1 MNSNTI
7 VILFNAVFL
16 IFALY
21 KVWQLV
27 EIALRRSAS
36 DAWVLTTGKVLFKDV
51 EVQRGNKGSKS
62 YIPKMRYT
70 YTVNGERF
78 EKTISLGTRFRE
90 SSARDALNEVGKT
103 IEVRYNPEKP
113 QAHISEFENV
123 RLSDLFPILIMLFV
137 ALTFLLAI
145 TSGGTSTAT
154 GSGHYPK

>member
-1 MNSNTI
+1 MNSNSI
-7 VILFNAVFL
+7 FILLSAGLL
-16 IFALY
+16 IYALY

-51 EVQRGNKGSKS
+51 EVQRGSKGSKS
-62 YIPKMRYT
+62 YIPKIRYT

-90 SSARDALNEVGKT
+90 SSADDALDEVGKT

-113 QAHISEFENV
+113 QAHISEFEKV
-123 RLSDLFPILIMLFV
+123 RLSDLFPILIILIV
-137 ALTFLLAI
+137 ALTFILGN
-145 TSGGTSTAT
+145 TSGGTDTAT